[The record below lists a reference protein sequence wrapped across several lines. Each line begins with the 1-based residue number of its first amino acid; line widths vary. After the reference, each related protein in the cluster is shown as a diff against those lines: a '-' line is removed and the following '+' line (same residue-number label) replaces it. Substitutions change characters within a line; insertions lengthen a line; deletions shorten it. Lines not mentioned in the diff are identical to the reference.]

1 MSLPLEDSAS
11 SEEEDEEAK
20 ETKFT
25 LPDGTD
31 VQVGK
36 RGGGQKE
43 DEMVKMK

>member
-11 SEEEDEEAK
+11 SEEEDGEAK

-31 VQVGK
+31 VQVPNL
-36 RGGGQKE
+36 
-43 DEMVKMK
+43 